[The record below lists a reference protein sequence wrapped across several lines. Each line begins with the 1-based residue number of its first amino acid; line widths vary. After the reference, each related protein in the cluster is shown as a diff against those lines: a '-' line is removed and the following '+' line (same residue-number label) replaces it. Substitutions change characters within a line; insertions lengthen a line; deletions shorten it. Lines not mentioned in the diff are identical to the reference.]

1 MIIHAI
7 TTIVIPH
14 CSGTAMRLALI
25 PTLLCSL
32 IGSAGVSIAA
42 EPGLQQ
48 GDYVAVIG
56 DSITEQKLY
65 SVYIE
70 NYLLMCKPKNGLTV
84 TQFGWGGET
93 AEGFSRRMAN
103 DCLTFKP
110 KVATTCF
117 GMNDGRYSPM
127 DDNKAKWYRDAQR
140 SVVKQL
146 KDAGVRFIVLG
157 SPGVVDA
164 DTFRKDPAAAT
175 MYNKTLAALRDID
188 RELAKEEGVVFAD
201 VYAAM
206 MDVMT
211 QAKAKYGKA
220 YHLGGGDGVHP
231 DRNGHLV
238 MAYAFL
244 KALGCDGDI
253 GTITVDLSKSAATA
267 SDGHKIQS
275 VKDGTVEVVSE
286 RYPFC
291 FYEEPSKTSSTR
303 GVLDFIPFN
312 QDLNRFRLVVTKAGA
327 DKVKVTWGKTTR
339 EYTAAELE
347 KGINLAADFLDNPFS
362 EPFRQIEG
370 QIFQQQVMEV
380 ELVKSAMHN
389 LPSYTK
395 LVPDEKPV
403 FDRVAAALVQKDVV
417 ARNAS
422 AAAVKPLTHTLV
434 IQAVK

>member
-1 MIIHAI
+1 
-7 TTIVIPH
+7 
-14 CSGTAMRLALI
+14 MRIALVPALLAALVGFAN
-25 PTLLCSL
+25 L
-32 IGSAGVSIAA
+32 GAAA

-70 NYLLMCKPKNGLTV
+70 NYLLMCKPKGGLTV

-93 AEGFSRRMAN
+93 AEGFSHRMAN
-103 DCLTFKP
+103 DCLSFKP

-127 DDNKAKWYRDAQR
+127 DDNKAKWYRDNQR

-164 DTFRKDPAAAT
+164 DTFRGNPEMAT

-206 MDVMT
+206 LDVMT
-211 QAKAKYGKA
+211 QAKAKYGKG
-220 YHLGGGDGVHP
+220 YHLAGGDGVHP

-238 MAYAFL
+238 MAYAYL

-253 GTITVDLSKSAATA
+253 GTISVDLGANTATA

-275 VKDGTVEVVSE
+275 VKDGAVEVVSE

-291 FYEEPSKTSSTR
+291 FYEDPAKTASTR
-303 GVLDFIPFN
+303 GVLDFMPFN

-327 DKVKVTWGKTTR
+327 AKIKVTWGKTTR
-339 EYTAAELE
+339 EYAAADLE

-362 EPFRQIEG
+362 EPFRQVEG
-370 QIFQQQVMEV
+370 QVFKQQEMEV
-380 ELVKSAMHN
+380 GLVKSAMHN
-389 LPSYTK
+389 LPSYTV
-395 LVPDEKPV
+395 LVPEEKPV
-403 FDRVAAALVQKDVV
+403 FDRVAATLIQKDVD
-417 ARNAS
+417 ARTAT
-422 AAAVKPLTHTLV
+422 AAAVKPVTHTLV